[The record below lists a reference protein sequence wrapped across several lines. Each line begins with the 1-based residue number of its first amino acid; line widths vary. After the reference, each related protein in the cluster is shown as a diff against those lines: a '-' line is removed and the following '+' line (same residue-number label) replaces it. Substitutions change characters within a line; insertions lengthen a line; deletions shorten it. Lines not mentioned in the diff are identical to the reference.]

1 MMDPRAIADIFAPFG
16 PVRLKRMFSGHGVFV
31 DELCIALELS
41 GEIFLKADGETEES
55 FAAAGSR
62 PFSYQRA
69 GKITKVGFWRLP
81 DDAFENEEEL
91 RRWCDL
97 ALGAARRAALR
108 KPKSRRKPK
117 AGREA
122 RPARAAS
129 GVRRPR
135 AAPMAGRARP
145 KPP

>member
-41 GEIFLKADGETEES
+41 GEIFLKADGETDAS

-69 GKITKVGFWRLP
+69 GKITQAQSWTRGP
-81 DDAFENEEEL
+81 AGL
-91 RRWCDL
+91 RRQ
-97 ALGAARRAALR
+97 
-108 KPKSRRKPK
+108 
-117 AGREA
+117 
-122 RPARAAS
+122 AAS
-129 GVRRPR
+129 RCANGRPSASQTSLRASTKTAISSGVWKGPGVTRSRSLPR
-135 AAPMAGRARP
+135 ATVG
-145 KPP
+145 